1 MQQATT
7 TNLQRITKRDE
18 EKGDIPRERG
28 KKKEEG
34 GMVERFPSLEEA
46 LGRFVGLGNC

>member
-7 TNLQRITKRDE
+7 TNLQGITKRDE
-18 EKGDIPRERG
+18 EKGDIPRERR
-28 KKKEEG
+28 K
-34 GMVERFPSLEEA
+34 VETFPSLEEA